1 MAKIPE
7 KVIEAVMETA
17 SIVDVVSRYTKVE
30 KRGERY
36 FACCPFHK
44 EKTPS
49 FSVTPGR
56 NMFYCFGCGEGG
68 TVITFLQKIEK
79 ISFSDAV
86 IRLAHD
92 FNVPFRFDT
101 EETVYDRKKEAY
113 FDVYAL
119 TRDFFYNELRNRL
132 KNSSIDRYLKER
144 NLTDDLIDAF
154 QLGYAPAD
162 RGKLRKFLNER
173 GFSDSFLNSNIGL
186 FSKKYEGVSFFS
198 QRLMFPIHDI
208 SGHCIAFGGRI
219 IEGDGPK
226 YINTGTTD
234 YFEKGHGFY
243 SPPGAFREV
252 RLTEEAVI
260 CEGYMDVIAYFRA
273 GLKNVFAP
281 LGTAFTENQADLL
294 RRSGAQSVTVS
305 FDGDEAGKKAAMKAV
320 DILRR
325 KQLQVKVAEFS
336 QYKDPDEFIKNEG
349 AEALKNLLKNSVN
362 GLDFLIK
369 NIIVKHGNLN
379 SPEAKEAA
387 VSEIFPYIE
396 AVGSEVG
403 RDAALRLTAE
413 RLNTSEAAVIADFR
427 EYTRKRPES
436 RQNGHPVAERKSER
450 ISKETHDREF
460 FLFAALV
467 AAPSLFEQVRR
478 HIKANDLRSTKAR
491 EIYYILEEALRKN
504 SLNSQ
509 SVLAKVNDSSVIDC
523 IVEKTANKEF
533 SPENLDRMVPD
544 LIYRERIDILK
555 HKIKEVQ
562 SKLSESASK
571 DRETVDELIR
581 KKIFFEKELSK
592 LLQGSERKTE

>member
-7 KVIEAVMETA
+7 KVIETVMETA
-17 SIVDVVSRYTKVE
+17 SIIDVVSRYTKIE

-86 IRLAHD
+86 MRLARE
-92 FNVPFRFDT
+92 FNIPFRFDA
-101 EETVYDRKKEAY
+101 EETVYDRRKEAY
-113 FDVYAL
+113 FEVYAL
-119 TRDFFYNELRNRL
+119 TRDFFCNELRSRP
-132 KNSSIDRYLKER
+132 KDSPIDRYLKER
-144 NLTDDLIDAF
+144 NLNDSLIDEF
-154 QLGYAPAD
+154 KLGYAPAD
-162 RGKLRKFLNER
+162 RGKLKRFLNGR
-173 GFSDSFLNSNIGL
+173 GFSDAFLNSDIGL

-198 QRLMFPIHDI
+198 QRLMFPIHDP

-226 YINTGTTD
+226 YINTGTTA

-252 RLTEEAVI
+252 RVTEEAVI

-281 LGTAFTENQADLL
+281 LGTAFTENQAGLL
-294 RRSGAQSVTVS
+294 KRSGAQTVTVS
-305 FDGDEAGKKAAMKAV
+305 FDGDGAGKKAALKAV
-320 DILRR
+320 EILRR
-325 KQLQVKVAEFS
+325 KQLRVKVAEFS

-379 SPEAKEAA
+379 SPEAKAA
-387 VSEIFPYIE
+387 AASEIFPYIE
-396 AVGSEVG
+396 TVGSEVG

-413 RLNTSEAAVIADFR
+413 RLNAGEAAVIADFR
-427 EYTRKRPES
+427 EYVRKRPGVRRS
-436 RQNGHPVAERKSER
+436 GAPVAEVRPER
-450 ISKETHDREF
+450 NLKETQDREF
-460 FLFAALV
+460 FLFAALI
-467 AAPSLFEQVRR
+467 ADPPLFEQVRR
-478 HIKANDLRSTKAR
+478 CIKADDLKSAKAR
-491 EIYYILEEALRKN
+491 EIYYILEESLRKN
-504 SLNSQ
+504 SLNPQ
-509 SVLAKVNDSSVIDC
+509 SVLAKVDDPSVIDC
-523 IVEKTANKEF
+523 VVEKTANGEF
-533 SPENLDRMVPD
+533 SPENLGRMVSD
-544 LIYRERIDILK
+544 LIYRERIDILA
-555 HKIKEVQ
+555 HKIEAVQ
-562 SKLSESASK
+562 RELKESASK

-581 KKIFFEKELSK
+581 KKIFFEKELTK
-592 LLQGSERKTE
+592 LRRSERKTE